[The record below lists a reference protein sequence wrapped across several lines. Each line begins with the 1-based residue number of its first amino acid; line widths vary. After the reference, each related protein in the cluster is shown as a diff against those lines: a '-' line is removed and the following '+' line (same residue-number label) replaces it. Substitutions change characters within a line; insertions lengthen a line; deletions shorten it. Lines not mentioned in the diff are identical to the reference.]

1 MRILCKFGVLV
12 AVGLFVA
19 ASCSSSAPPSGSN
32 GTGGMSGGTGG
43 AGCQAQHY
51 FAAGCGTDVAP
62 QCTDGTGGACAN
74 LACGCDG
81 QLMTGCGH
89 EFPKAYAYVFPA
101 SAFGSD
107 AGSTCD
113 PSAGPGQ

>member
-1 MRILCKFGVLV
+1 MKTLFKLGVFV
-12 AVGLFVA
+12 AVALFVA
-19 ASCSSSAPPSGSN
+19 ASCSSSDPRSGTS

-81 QLMTGCGH
+81 YVTSGCGH
-89 EFPKAYAYVFPA
+89 EFPKSYAWVFPG
-101 SAFGSD
+101 SAFASD
-107 AGSTCD
+107 AGLTCD
-113 PSAGPGQ
+113 PSAPPAQ